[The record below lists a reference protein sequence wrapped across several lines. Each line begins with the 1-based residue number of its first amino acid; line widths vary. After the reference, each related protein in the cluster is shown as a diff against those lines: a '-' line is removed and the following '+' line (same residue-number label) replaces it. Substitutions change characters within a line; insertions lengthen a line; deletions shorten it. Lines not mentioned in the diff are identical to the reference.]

1 MRSRLREL
9 LGAGDRYLDAGQ
21 RSVLSVGNARHEA
34 QVITY
39 GMPDGLLLAEL
50 TQTLRTPGKDIGTVG
65 EADPRDRALRKSL
78 NLGGVENALHECS
91 RGTRPGD
98 ASRPSP
104 QSPCPGS
111 SPASS
116 P

>member
-78 NLGGVENALHECS
+78 DQVS
-91 RGTRPGD
+91 TQKKRPAKAAAPTSIRKPHRVQKFHARKR
-98 ASRPSP
+98 AS
-104 QSPCPGS
+104 
-111 SPASS
+111 
-116 P
+116 